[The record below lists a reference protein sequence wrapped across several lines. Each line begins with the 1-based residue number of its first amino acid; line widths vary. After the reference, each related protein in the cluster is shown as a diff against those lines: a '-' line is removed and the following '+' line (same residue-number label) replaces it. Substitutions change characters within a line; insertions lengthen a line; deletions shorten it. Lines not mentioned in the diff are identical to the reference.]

1 MKNIFAIMFI
11 FILMVAAPAL
21 VSAQPVPPPG
31 THYEQYCYSV
41 LFPFPH
47 SRCEYR
53 LVHNYRVV
61 PPPPPPRHRHYTPA
75 PPPPGPRPGGHHP
88 GPGPNHNHHGP
99 GPKR

>member
-61 PPPPPPRHRHYTPA
+61 PPPPQHRHYTPA

>member
-1 MKNIFAIMFI
+1 MKNIFTIMFI
-11 FILMVAAPAL
+11 LILMVAAPTL

-53 LVHNYRVV
+53 LVHNYRLV
-61 PPPPPPRHRHYTPA
+61 PPPPHRHHHYTPA
-75 PPPPGPRPGGHHP
+75 PPPPRPRPGGHHP
-88 GPGPNHNHHGP
+88 GPRPNHNHHGP
-99 GPKR
+99 GPRR